1 MTVLRDHENVIESES
16 ERDFFRVEGALI
28 DFILLFEVG
37 DSFPNLDSLRA
48 LGLGLEIDLFHRIDY
63 MNKLRSAK

>member
-1 MTVLRDHENVIESES
+1 MGDHQNVVESES
-16 ERDFFRVEGALI
+16 KRDFFRVEGALI

-37 DSFPNLDSLRA
+37 DSFPNLDSFRA
-48 LGLGLEIDLFHRIDY
+48 LGLRLEMDLFHCIDY